1 MSQFNPC
8 VITQKGF
15 ELLAKVQAGVCKLTF
30 TKAQTGDGTY
40 TSSDNLNAQ
49 TKLKSKKQEFPISSK
64 KVRNDNSVCLTTI
77 VTNENLVTGYYLK
90 EFGIFAL
97 DQAGEEILYAI
108 ATAVENKWDYIPDYN
123 YLSPASITIDS
134 YIIVSSAQSVTLQGG
149 FEAYASAEELTALAG
164 TVETIKNDI
173 NKSSLTAKIRR
184 GYIGFD
190 AGRKLSLETVTKR
203 GDKIT
208 VYQASGSSTIAVSG
222 IKCIEIYGTFL
233 FTDITPEIIKEITI
247 IFAADTTQIHSI
259 VMPINTIM
267 PPIMLDVSNVT
278 NIGIFGGFEWED
290 IAAETDSILTIREL

>member
-15 ELLAKVQAGVCKLTF
+15 ELLAKVQAGVCKLIF

-77 VTNENLVTGYYLK
+77 VTNENLVAGYYLK

-149 FEAYASAEELTALAG
+149 FEAYASAEELTALAD
-164 TVETIKNDI
+164 TVDTIKNDI
-173 NKSSLTAKIRR
+173 VKSALTVKINR
-184 GYIGFD
+184 GYLSFD
-190 AGRKLSLETVTKR
+190 AGLLLRMETVTNR
-203 GDKIT
+203 GGKIT
-208 VYQASGSSTIAVSG
+208 VNTASGSSTIVVSD
-222 IKCIEIYGTFL
+222 IEYIEVSGTFL
-233 FTDITPEIIKEITI
+233 CTDITPETKKEITI
-247 IFAADTTQIHSI
+247 AFDMGTAKVHSI
-259 VMPINTIM
+259 VVPVNSIV
-267 PPIMLDVSNVT
+267 PPIVLDVTGVT
-278 NIGIFGGFEWED
+278 AIRVFANFEWD
-290 IAAETDSILTIREL
+290 VITVGADNVLTIREL